1 MNEIRNELILLEK
14 LMKEKDDE
22 NKKFQ
27 LEWLLDRFE
36 NDITTQLK
44 DIEYKKKD
52 LENNLNLLEY
62 IRKELGV
69 K

>member
-1 MNEIRNELILLEK
+1 MNEIRNELILIEN
-14 LMKEKDDE
+14 LMKAKDDE

>member
-1 MNEIRNELILLEK
+1 MNEIKNELILLEK